1 MIVVRENVKDKKGNL
16 ILQCGK
22 QEGMGFR
29 RLWKKE
35 EEEEEVWGFRLPRW
49 QKVCVLCVKI
59 SVQVRGEV
67 CMLRRVEFHT
77 SHLTH
82 IPTCHRV

>member
-1 MIVVRENVKDKKGNL
+1 MWETRGNE
-16 ILQCGK
+16 IQTAVE
-22 QEGMGFR
+22 EGGR
-29 RLWKKE
+29 RGGGVGVQTAE
-35 EEEEEVWGFRLPRW
+35 G